1 MLEINNLNIH
11 FLDKNPKGRLQCSI
25 KIFNIS
31 IYKIP
36 KDYLEDCRE
45 IENLKNSAIYFLI
58 NNINSKPNIY
68 IGQATIRSNGNGV
81 LARIKEHCNNNNKN
95 FEYILIL
102 TKDKEGLDATELN
115 FLEHS
120 FTKLLQESNQCILTN
135 KNIPS
140 KGIVKEN
147 MEKDYTHYLDITK
160 TIFYTLGLNIFEK
173 KDEKTQ
179 KYIETNLE
187 TIYENVQKENINI
200 LSINK
205 IYKKSNIN
213 INAKGI
219 LLENN
224 KFKVLKGSTYKIDT
238 NPSLYKKIA
247 QLREQCYKEKIIKNG
262 IFLKDY
268 IFTSPSYAASFILG
282 SPSNGKGLWK
292 NEKGLSL
299 NEISDNKNIETINL
313 FFKMY
318 IKIANKEVSA
328 KALFNLSTKKITLL
342 KESEIIEKNSKSL
355 SNKSKNMREI
365 AFKKGYIKNGKLI
378 KDLRFDAPSSA
389 AEFITGTAK
398 NGRNDFKNKDGKT
411 LNELVYKNNMDYSKE

>member
-1 MLEINNLNIH
+1 MTEINNLNIH

-36 KDYLEDCRE
+36 KTYLESCKE
-45 IENLKNSAIYFLI
+45 MENLKNSAIYFLVD
-58 NNINSKPNIY
+58 NTNLKPNIY

-81 LARIKEHCNNNNKN
+81 LTRIKEHCKDKK

-102 TKDKEGLDATELN
+102 AKDNEGLDATELN

-120 FTKLLQESNQCILTN
+120 FTKLLQESTQCNLIN

-147 MEKDYTHYLDITK
+147 IEKDYTRYLDITK
-160 TIFYTLGLNIFEK
+160 SIFYTLGLDIFEK
-173 KDEKTQ
+173 KEEKT
-179 KYIETNLE
+179 KKHT
-187 TIYENVQKENINI
+187 NINI
-200 LSINK
+200 ASSNSQKVNTNILYINK
-205 IYKKSNIN
+205 INIKKNIN

-238 NPSLYKKIA
+238 NPSLHKKIA
-247 QLREQCYKEKIIKNG
+247 ELRVYCYKEKIIKNG

-282 SPSNGKGLWK
+282 SSYNGKDIWK

-299 NEISDNKNIETINL
+299 NEISDNKNVESINL

-318 IKIANKEVSA
+318 IRIANKEVSA
-328 KALFNLSTKKITLL
+328 KALFNPSTKKITLL
-342 KESEIIEKNSKSL
+342 RESEIIEINSKSL
-355 SNKSKNMREI
+355 SKKSKNMREK
-365 AFKKGYIKNGKLI
+365 AFKKGYIKNGKLL
-378 KDLRFDAPSSA
+378 KDLKFDTPSSA
-389 AEFITGTAK
+389 AEFITGMTK

-411 LNELVYKNNMDYSKE
+411 LNELVYKKNMDYSKE